1 MDATRRESTYRHPTI
16 REFAKEGH
24 TIYWGDA
31 IAVLTKAIEDQSVDL
46 IFADPPYSI
55 GKRFASFRDK
65 WPSETTYARW
75 CETWLDLCIQKLK
88 PSGSLYVMSSTQC
101 IPYID
106 LFLRQRMHIA
116 SRIIWHYDSSGVQAK
131 RHFGSMY
138 EPILYCVKDKD
149 NYTFNADDIKIE
161 ARTGAQRKLIDYR
174 KATPTTY
181 NTMKVPGNVWYF
193 TRVRYRMDEYEN
205 HPTQKPE
212 SLIERII
219 LASSNP
225 GELVLDPFSG
235 SFTTSAVAKRLG
247 RKSIGIEMERDY
259 IKIGLRRCDIQTDL
273 EGEPLYEIQKNTTR
287 RNSNGR
293 HGGALKAEQHETLFE
308 DR

>member
-1 MDATRRESTYRHPTI
+1 MDAKRCESTYRKQTVC
-16 REFAKEGH
+16 EFAKDGH

-31 IAVLTKAIEDQSVDL
+31 ITLLTEAIADQSVDL

-55 GKRFASFRDK
+55 GKRFVNFQDK
-65 WPSETTYARW
+65 WPSERAYARW
-75 CETWLDLCIQKLK
+75 CETWLDLCIKKLK

-106 LFLRQRMHIA
+106 LFLRERMHVA

-138 EPILYCVKDKD
+138 EPILYCVKDKN
-149 NYTFNADDIKIE
+149 NYTFNSDAIKVE

-174 KATPTTY
+174 KATPTSY
-181 NTMKVPGNVWYF
+181 NTAKVPGNVWYF
-193 TRVRYRMDEYEN
+193 TRVRYRMHEYEN

-212 SLIERII
+212 SLMERII

-247 RKSIGIEMERDY
+247 RKSIGIEMEREY
-259 IKIGLRRCDIQTDL
+259 IKIGLRRCNIQTFLDD
-273 EGEPLYEIQKNTTR
+273 EPLHAINKNTKR
-287 RNSNGR
+287 RNLNGR
-293 HGGALKAEQHETLFE
+293 HDGALKAKQQETLFE
-308 DR
+308 QQ

>member
-1 MDATRRESTYRHPTI
+1 MEATNREMTYQDQTI
-16 REFAKEGH
+16 REFEKEGH
-24 TIYWGDA
+24 RIYWGDA
-31 IAVLTKAIEDQSVDL
+31 IAVLAGAIEDQSVDL

-65 WPSETTYARW
+65 WPSETAYVRW
-75 CETWLDLCIQKLK
+75 CEVWLDLCIRKLK
-88 PSGSLYVMSSTQC
+88 PCGSLYVMSSTQC

-106 LFLRQRMHIA
+106 LFLRKKMHIA
-116 SRIIWHYDSSGVQAK
+116 SRVIWHYDSSGVQAK
-131 RHFGSMY
+131 RHFGSLY
-138 EPILYCVKDKD
+138 EPILFCVRDKD
-149 NYTFNADDIKIE
+149 HYTFNADDIKVE
-161 ARTGAQRKLIDYR
+161 ARTGAKRKLIDYR

-181 NTMKVPGNVWYF
+181 NTTKVPGNVWYF

-247 RKSIGIEMERDY
+247 RKSIGIETERDY
-259 IKIGLRRCDIQTDL
+259 IKIGLRRCDIQEYFD
-273 EGEPLYEIQKNTTR
+273 GEPLYAIQKSKKR
-287 RNSNGR
+287 RNSNGK
-293 HGGALKAEQHETLFE
+293 HGGSLRAEQQETLFE
-308 DR
+308 LR